1 MKMEK
6 RYKQTG
12 YHYAKYYLVECP
24 KCGKEAV
31 VSFSG
36 NCWSQKDAELKC
48 PHCLHKERHADLLMY
63 KATVKRNCPD
73 CGKNISAE
81 QDNLKSPVKEM
92 AIACPNCGF
101 RAEYSTNVTS
111 YIPAKQLNGL
121 KGDLIFN
128 YPLWLQTD
136 VKGNLFWAYNREHLE
151 EIRAYVEADLRE
163 RQSLYLMTMVARLP
177 QFIKDAKNRED
188 IMKAIKILREK

>member
-1 MKMEK
+1 MEK
-6 RYKQTG
+6 RYKETG
-12 YHYAKYYLVECP
+12 YYYAKYYLVECP
-24 KCGKEAV
+24 KCGKEAI
-31 VSFSG
+31 VSYNG
-36 NCWSQKDAELKC
+36 NYWSQRDAELKC
-48 PHCLHKERHADLLMY
+48 PHCLHKERYVDRLMY

-92 AIACPNCGF
+92 TVTCPNCGF
-101 RAEYSTNVTS
+101 RAEYASNITS
-111 YIPAKQLNGL
+111 YIPSKQLNGL

-128 YPLWLQTD
+128 YPLWLQTN

-151 EIRAYVEADLRE
+151 EIRIYVKAELRE
-163 RQSLYLMTMVARLP
+163 RQSWHLMTMVARLP

-188 IMKAIKILREK
+188 ILKAIKVLREK